1 MAYKFLIVLIV
12 LLSLSMLKSVE
23 VEDTYLAVMNAY
35 EKIENFQAD
44 LIQTNTFKAEKI
56 EIESKAKFYYQS
68 DRIKISYSEPQEQ
81 TILMNGLA
89 VKFYDKTSNTCVEMW
104 DKDNTIS
111 LNPLFIIDKYWK
123 YSDKKMT
130 DEDTILKLSL
140 RPLQENEFKT
150 ILVEISKENYFIT
163 MISYE
168 DPDGNIVNLK
178 FNNINTDTEIPEDT
192 WRLNLPEDVNYI
204 KR

>member
-1 MAYKFLIVLIV
+1 
-12 LLSLSMLKSVE
+12 
-23 VEDTYLAVMNAY
+23 
-35 EKIENFQAD
+35 
-44 LIQTNTFKAEKI
+44 
-56 EIESKAKFYYQS
+56 
-68 DRIKISYSEPQEQ
+68 
-81 TILMNGLA
+81 MNGLA

>member
-44 LIQTNTFKAEKI
+44 LIQTNTFKAEKM